1 MTDYWKINKELL
13 DHICVISRL
22 SLTEQ
27 EKSLYIKQLSQVL
40 DVFKQL
46 DEVKADVAP
55 SFQPYKFEN
64 VWRDDAAASTK
75 WDPLSNAKQKENGY
89 FKGPRIV

>member
-1 MTDYWKINKELL
+1 MTDYWTINKELL

-22 SLTEQ
+22 SLSDK
-27 EKSLYIKQLSQVL
+27 EKELYLKQLSQVL

-46 DEVKADVAP
+46 DKVKTDADP
-55 SFQPYKFEN
+55 SFQPYKLEN
-64 VWRDDAAASTK
+64 VWREDAVAETK
-75 WDPLSNAKQKENGY
+75 WEPLSNAKRKEDSY